1 MNNTVIFYLPLGLE
15 YGGQVYRKGSMHLA
29 TTADELAVQTSDA
42 AGMNPRHRDLE
53 LLARVIDE
61 LDGLNPITSEI
72 LENLYEADFL
82 YLQLMYKNFNG
93 ETETQPVIS
102 CPVCA
107 KEFTVS
113 LELLYEDM
121 EIYKQE
127 PVK

>member
-1 MNNTVIFYLPLGLE
+1 MNNSITFYLPLGLE
-15 YGGQVYRKGSMHLA
+15 HEGQTYRKGRMHLA
-29 TTADELAVQTSDA
+29 TTADELAVQSSDA

-72 LENLYEADFL
+72 LEELYEADFL
-82 YLQLMYKNFNG
+82 YLQLMYKNLNG
-93 ETETQPVIS
+93 EAETQPAIS
-102 CPVCA
+102 CPVCT

-113 LELLYEDM
+113 LERLYEDM

-127 PVK
+127 TLK